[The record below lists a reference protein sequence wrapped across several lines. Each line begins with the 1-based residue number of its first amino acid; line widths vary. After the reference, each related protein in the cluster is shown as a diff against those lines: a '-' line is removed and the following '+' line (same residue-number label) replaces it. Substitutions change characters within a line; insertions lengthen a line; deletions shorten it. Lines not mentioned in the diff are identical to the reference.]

1 MTKPLKTNAKIILL
15 YGLLDEAVTL
25 QKQIDIL
32 KIIETKDAILTISRN
47 SDHRMSSNS
56 DLRLLEQSLKNI
68 IKDTL

>member
-1 MTKPLKTNAKIILL
+1 MKKPLKTNAKIILL

-32 KIIETKDAILTISRN
+32 KIIKTKDAILTISRN